1 MSGMSALGHKRTFAL
16 QKVMSALA
24 PKADLIGACGLALY
38 CSVGQPGE
46 PKNPSESIDA
56 PGKSSSNP
64 FTTYVEK
71 RPDRP
76 DRDELIRPKGEARP
90 IEQRYLLRVDLQL
103 KRSFGSKEPAVIAG
117 TAIKKAYPVVVV
129 TVVDTQE
136 HTTEI
141 VNA

>member
-1 MSGMSALGHKRTFAL
+1 MRGPGPGLGVQGLGLIASPVL
-16 QKVMSALA
+16 QRR
-24 PKADLIGACGLALY
+24 PTRRLITKM
-38 CSVGQPGE
+38 VGE

-56 PGKSSSNP
+56 PESRAAILSRP
-64 FTTYVEK
+64 TLK

-76 DRDELIRPKGEARP
+76 DRDELIRPKGQARP
-90 IEQRYLLRVDLQL
+90 LEQRYLLRVDSQL

>member
-1 MSGMSALGHKRTFAL
+1 M
-16 QKVMSALA
+16 V
-24 PKADLIGACGLALY
+24 
-38 CSVGQPGE
+38 GE

-56 PGKSSSNP
+56 PESRAAILSRP
-64 FTTYVEK
+64 TLK

-76 DRDELIRPKGEARP
+76 DRDELIRPKGQARP
-90 IEQRYLLRVDLQL
+90 IEQRYLLRVDSQL
-103 KRSFGSKEPAVIAG
+103 KRSFGSKEPALIAG